1 MKTKPPP
8 TVEKLVA
15 DNLDLAHWVVRR
27 CFPHVRPRTAEWEEY
42 HACALEGIFQAA
54 TKFDPSKGAAFP
66 TFAVCCASR
75 FILTWLRKECRRG
88 ISHITVKNARETKLA
103 VTALDD
109 SSFPARDTLS
119 PFDAVEEI
127 ALIQRKVAVMG
138 SPYVEVMQH
147 EFWGPKLFHPELV
160 RLAREYGF
168 DSVQELIDETVQE
181 VRGVL
186 CDREIFL

>member
-15 DNLDLAHWVVRR
+15 DNLDLARWVVHR
-27 CFPHVRPRTAEWEEY
+27 CFPNVRPRTAEWEEY
-42 HACALEGIFQAA
+42 HACALEGLFQAA
-54 TKFDPSKGAAFP
+54 MKFDSSKGASFA

-88 ISHITVKNARETKLA
+88 ISQVTVKTARETKLT
-103 VTALDD
+103 VTPLDD
-109 SSFPARDTLS
+109 SSFAARDQLA
-119 PFDAVEEI
+119 PLDAVEEI

-138 SPYVEVMQH
+138 SPYAEVMQH
-147 EFWGPKLFHPELV
+147 EFWGPKLYHPELM
-160 RLAREYGF
+160 RLANEYGF
-168 DSVQELIDETVQE
+168 ASVRELIDETVQE